1 MPLLPVWM
9 RRGVFRSTRH
19 TVAVDGKQA
28 GDRELVRLLD
38 EQAAL
43 RRVATLVARA
53 TDRLG
58 VFAAVA
64 EEVGRL
70 LTWPMPPTVTAT
82 SPRSA
87 ATTSPAAC
95 GGPLPRPLHTTPA
108 TATPAAMSALR
119 THVRPCLNAMTG
131 RRCDR
136 NSEDEKAADKTQRV
150 LQTAYRARLE
160 PCASRG

>member
-1 MPLLPVWM
+1 MVRSGDAFAACLDEA
-9 RRGVFRSTRH
+9 RGLSLH
-19 TVAVDGKQA
+19 TPHCAVDGKQA

-43 RRVATLVARA
+43 RCVATLVARA

-70 LTWPMPPTVTAT
+70 LTRPMPPTVTAT

-95 GGPLPRPLHTTPA
+95 GGPLP
-108 TATPAAMSALR
+108 SAKPHDAGHR
-119 THVRPCLNAMTG
+119 HPG
-131 RRCDR
+131 
-136 NSEDEKAADKTQRV
+136 SDE
-150 LQTAYRARLE
+150 RAQD
-160 PCASRG
+160 PCASVSERHDWATLRPEL

>member
-64 EEVGRL
+64 DSRKQNSKHPSLARRLQRGCRSGDGVGQRATALEEVD
-70 LTWPMPPTVTAT
+70 PTRQCR
-82 SPRSA
+82 PE
-87 ATTSPAAC
+87 
-95 GGPLPRPLHTTPA
+95 GG
-108 TATPAAMSALR
+108 
-119 THVRPCLNAMTG
+119 
-131 RRCDR
+131 
-136 NSEDEKAADKTQRV
+136 
-150 LQTAYRARLE
+150 
-160 PCASRG
+160 

>member
-1 MPLLPVWM
+1 MGRSGDAFAACLDEA
-9 RRGVFRSTRH
+9 RGLSLH
-19 TVAVDGKQA
+19 TPHCAVDGKQA

-58 VFAAVA
+58 VVAAVA

-87 ATTSPAAC
+87 ATTSPGAC
-95 GGPLPRPLHTTPA
+95 GGPLPRPLQTTPA
-108 TATPAAMSALR
+108 TATPAAISAPR
-119 THVRPCLNAMTG
+119 THVRPCLNAM
-131 RRCDR
+131 
-136 NSEDEKAADKTQRV
+136 
-150 LQTAYRARLE
+150 RATLRPGL
-160 PCASRG
+160 